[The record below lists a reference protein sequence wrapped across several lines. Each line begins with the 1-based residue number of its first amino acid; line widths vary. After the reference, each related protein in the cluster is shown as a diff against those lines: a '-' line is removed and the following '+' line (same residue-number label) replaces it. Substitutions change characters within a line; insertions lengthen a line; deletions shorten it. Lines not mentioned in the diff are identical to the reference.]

1 MRRIFFLLFLIP
13 ATTFSQEFT
22 AELMWKLGRVSGGT
36 LSPDGK
42 NILYG
47 VSTYSMEENKGTR
60 DLFIIPVTGGTPKK
74 LVDSPISE
82 FNEIWK
88 KDGKTV
94 AYISAE
100 LNGYQVWE
108 VNIETLERNKITDVK
123 DGLGSFIFSPDEKF
137 ILYTQDVKLDES
149 IKDKNADLPKANV
162 FATDDLLYRHWD
174 SWHDDAYQHLFLLP
188 LDGSA
193 TEGKDILKDEKFDS
207 PLMPFGGLEQ
217 VCFSPDG
224 NEIIYSSKKKK
235 GKDAAVSTNADLYSY
250 NVKTGVTKNITE
262 SNKGYDTNPAF
273 TTDGKWMAHLAMD
286 QDGNE
291 ADKNDIILTD
301 ITKGTS
307 ENLTANI
314 DMTVA
319 SFSFSAD
326 GKFIYFISPFEGL
339 ESIFEFDLKTK
350 KQRKITSGDY
360 DYNSISL
367 GKGFIIS
374 SRTSMNDP
382 AELFK
387 VEIKDG
393 KATQLTFTNKDL
405 LANVKPAII
414 EKRWITTSDKKK
426 MLVWVVLPPDFDK
439 TKKYPALL
447 YCQGGPQSTV
457 SQFFSYRW
465 NLRLMASKGYIV
477 IAPNRRGLPSFGQ
490 EWNDEISKDWG
501 GQVMDD
507 YLAATDSLA
516 KEPYVDKDKMGAVGA
531 SYGGYSVYYLAGI
544 HNNRFK
550 TFISHC
556 GLFNMESWYGTTE
569 EIFFANN
576 EFGGPFWKEENKK
589 YYEKFSP
596 HNFIKNWNTPM
607 LVIHGERDF
616 RVPYSQGMEAFQAAK
631 LMGVDARMVLFP
643 DENHWILKP
652 QNAMVWQREF
662 FDWLDKYL
670 KP

>member
-13 ATTFSQEFT
+13 VTAFAQEFT

-42 NILYG
+42 YILYG
-47 VSTYSMEENKGTR
+47 VSTYSMEDNKGTR

-108 VNIETLERNKITDVK
+108 VNIETLERKKITDVK
-123 DGLGSFIFSPDEKF
+123 DGLGSFIFSPDEKS
-137 ILYTQDVKLDES
+137 ILYTQDVKMDQSNGEKHS
-149 IKDKNADLPKANV
+149 DLPKANV

-174 SWHDDAYQHLFLLP
+174 NWHDYAYQHLFLLP
-188 LDGSA
+188 LDGT

-224 NEIIYSSKKKK
+224 KEIIYSSKKKK
-235 GKDAAVSTNADLYSY
+235 GKEAATSTNSDLYSY
-250 NVKTGVTKNITE
+250 STETGNTKNITE
-262 SNKGYDTNPAF
+262 NNKGYDTNPAF
-273 TTDGKWMAHLAMD
+273 SADGKWMAHLAMD

-291 ADKNDIILTD
+291 ADKNDIILKD
-301 ITKGTS
+301 VVKGTS
-307 ENLTANI
+307 ENLTAKI
-314 DMTVA
+314 DLTVN
-319 SFSFSAD
+319 SFNFSAD
-326 GKFIYFISPFEGL
+326 GKFIYFISPDQGL

-350 KQRKITSGDY
+350 KHRKITSGDY

-374 SRTSMNDP
+374 SRTTMNDP

-405 LANVKPAII
+405 LANVKPAQIQ
-414 EKRWITTSDKKK
+414 KRWITTSDKKK

-490 EWNDEISKDWG
+490 EWNDDISKDWG

-569 EIFFANN
+569 ELFFANN

-662 FDWLDKYL
+662 FEWLDKYL
-670 KP
+670 K